1 MQSNKFYDSWLQ
13 ANALARFMHDLSRT
27 WGQHPKSGAD
37 SEAVGDFEDEL
48 WLMQNKRGQNT
59 AGNRRCTPIN
69 ADGTGEH
76 PRPSALIGGFRLFTA
91 VAPVEI

>member
-48 WLMQNKRGQNT
+48 WLMQNKRGQIHRGVSSRQLLPT
-59 AGNRRCTPIN
+59 RY
-69 ADGTGEH
+69 
-76 PRPSALIGGFRLFTA
+76 GFSYL
-91 VAPVEI
+91 